1 MGVEVMKILHIMRTQ
16 PDEMVTLF
24 IKGTSQGHD
33 TRRFPLY
40 EDPVDYDR
48 VVQDIFDSDRVF
60 SWW

>member
-24 IKGTSQGHD
+24 IKGASQGHD
-33 TRRFPLY
+33 IRRFPLY

-48 VVQDIFDSDRVF
+48 LVQDIFDSDRVF